1 MLDFIKNN
9 IGSIAVLAVVVALL
23 AFLTVSLIRSK
34 RRGSSCSCGCSGCP
48 MSARCSIKKE

>member
-9 IGSIAVLAVVVALL
+9 IGSIVVLVIVVALL
-23 AFLTVSLIRSK
+23 AFLTVSIIRSK

-48 MSARCSIKKE
+48 MSARCSMKKE